1 VSPRKEILF
10 NLAYSKSKTTTSL
23 FLQKDLF
30 IFITTLEKKKQF
42 TDYWR
47 DIYKMYIVYVQK
59 ATEHLLVRKT

>member
-1 VSPRKEILF
+1 L
-10 NLAYSKSKTTTSL
+10 
-23 FLQKDLF
+23 
-30 IFITTLEKKKQF
+30 KKKQF